1 MGSETTS
8 PYWYTIGDWSYMM
21 FVVQH
26 PYEVDTFHAG
36 DPSSW
41 ASLVATNP
49 EGKMWSLLPV
59 LYVYTAYM
67 YSMCVYIIHLA

>member
-26 PYEVDTFHAG
+26 PYEVNTFHG
-36 DPSSW
+36 DDEHAEGKW
-41 ASLVATNP
+41 KSLINTNP
-49 EGKMWSLLPV
+49 EGKLWSLLPM
-59 LYVYTAYM
+59 LCVYTAY
-67 YSMCVYIIHLA
+67 V

>member
-26 PYEVDTFHAG
+26 PYEVDSFHG
-36 DPSSW
+36 DDHKDW
-41 ASLVATNP
+41 AQIAPTNP
-49 EGKMWSLLPV
+49 EGKL
-59 LYVYTAYM
+59 T
-67 YSMCVYIIHLA
+67 C

>member
-26 PYEVDTFHAG
+26 PYGLDTFHG
-36 DPSSW
+36 DHDNNW
-41 ASLVATNP
+41 NSLAATNA
-49 EGKMWSLLPV
+49 EGKLCNCKRSQGHI
-59 LYVYTAYM
+59 
-67 YSMCVYIIHLA
+67 S